1 MSIVLP
7 FAEKIVVEKVSA
19 DILFPRSLATAITC
33 TYSRQFSGF
42 YLGAIEPSVRIQN
55 GVEELP
61 ES

>member
-1 MSIVLP
+1 MALNYFRFSFHIQFYSVT
-7 FAEKIVVEKVSA
+7 F
-19 DILFPRSLATAITC
+19 LFPRSLATAITC